1 MYDYKVNFETYIVC
15 ERLIYWFKFSSYQDS
30 MLIFE
35 EEKRAPLHASDY
47 FAVGS
52 YSIANDKKEYKTF
65 LLLLH
70 QKLEHR
76 VKIP

>member
-1 MYDYKVNFETYIVC
+1 
-15 ERLIYWFKFSSYQDS
+15 

-47 FAVGS
+47 HVVGS
-52 YSIANDKKEYKTF
+52 YTIANDKKEYKTF

-76 VKIP
+76 VQIPWSFKSVKTQHRGLPSPY

>member
-1 MYDYKVNFETYIVC
+1 
-15 ERLIYWFKFSSYQDS
+15 

-47 FAVGS
+47 FAVGSRS